1 MSFHFT
7 VPIPLSLYVH
17 LPWCVKKC
25 PYCDFNSYAVR
36 EEIPEKAYVDA
47 LLKDLE
53 GHLPNV
59 WGRRIQSVFLGGG
72 TPSLF
77 SPQAIYELLSGI
89 RRLLPLRPDCE
100 ITLEANPGTVE
111 QDRFTGFHEAG
122 INRLSLG
129 IQSFNSAQL
138 KSLGRIHGAE
148 EAHRAIEIATSS
160 GFQSINLDLMFGL
173 PNQDVGS
180 CLKDLESAISYRPE
194 HISFYQL
201 TLEPN
206 TEFHVHPPKLPDE
219 DRLWEMQQE
228 GQNRLKNA
236 GYHQYEVSA
245 YAMPGQECAHNRN
258 YWEFGDYLAIGA
270 GAHGKLTLPDEQLIQ
285 RYWNYRQPG
294 QYLEKVAQQAAQNTR
309 QLAPEE
315 AIFEFMLNALRL
327 THGFALELFSE
338 RTGLNPSAIS
348 EALKA
353 GLDENLLH
361 IDDGY
366 VRPAALGQRF
376 LDDLV
381 ARFLPT
387 T

>member
-1 MSFHFT
+1 MPFHFT
-7 VPIPLSLYVH
+7 VPIPLSLYIH

-36 EEIPEKAYVDA
+36 DEIPEKAYVDA

-53 GHLPNV
+53 GHLPDV
-59 WGRRIQSVFLGGG
+59 WGRQIHSVFLGGG

-77 SPQAIYELLSGI
+77 SPQAIDELLSGV
-89 RRLLPLRPDCE
+89 RSLLPLRPDCE

-111 QDRFTGFHEAG
+111 QDRFAGFREAG

-129 IQSFNSAQL
+129 IQSFNDSQL
-138 KSLGRIHGAE
+138 KSLGRIHGAK
-148 EAHRAIEIATSS
+148 EAHRAIEIAASS

-173 PNQDVGS
+173 PDQDVGA

-206 TEFHVHPPKLPDE
+206 TEFHVHPPTLPNE

-228 GQNRLKNA
+228 GQNRLKDA
-236 GYHQYEVSA
+236 GFHQYEVSA
-245 YAMPGQECAHNRN
+245 YARPEQECAHNRN

-270 GAHGKLTLPDEQLIQ
+270 GAHGKLTMPDRHLIQ

-294 QYLEKVAQQAAQNTR
+294 KYLEKATQQAAQNSR
-309 QLAPEE
+309 QLTTDE

-327 THGFALELFSE
+327 THGFTLALFSD
-338 RTGLNPSAIS
+338 RTGLDPSTITK
-348 EALKA
+348 ALLA
-353 GLDENLLH
+353 GEDDNLLLVE
-361 IDDGY
+361 DGN
-366 VRPAALGQRF
+366 VRPSMLGQRF

-381 ARFLPT
+381 ARFLPVT
-387 T
+387 

>member
-36 EEIPEKAYVDA
+36 EGIPEKAYVDA

-129 IQSFNSAQL
+129 VQSFNSAQL
-138 KSLGRIHGAE
+138 KSLGRIHGVE
-148 EAHRAIEIATSS
+148 EAHRAIEIAASS

-245 YAMPGQECAHNRN
+245 YAIPGQECAHNRN

-270 GAHGKLTLPDEQLIQ
+270 GAHGKLTMPDEHLIQ
-285 RYWNYRQPG
+285 RYWNYRQPR
-294 QYLEKVAQQAAQNTR
+294 QYLETVAQQATQNTR

-327 THGFALELFSE
+327 THGFTLELFSE

-348 EALKA
+348 ETLQA
-353 GLDENLLH
+353 GLDKNLLH

-366 VRPAALGQRF
+366 VRPTALGQRF

-381 ARFLPT
+381 TRFLPVT
-387 T
+387 